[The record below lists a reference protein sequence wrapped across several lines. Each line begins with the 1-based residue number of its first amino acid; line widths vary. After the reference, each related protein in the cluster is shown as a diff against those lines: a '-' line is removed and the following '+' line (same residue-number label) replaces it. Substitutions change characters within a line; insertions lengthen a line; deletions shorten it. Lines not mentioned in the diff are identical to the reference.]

1 MIQIICGI
9 ILVLIGVL
17 VFWKY
22 PIKSDA
28 KSLSLAA
35 LFIILAAILNRL
47 SIMIPL
53 FGFESLNIS
62 IEVIPMMLA
71 GILLAPGYCYIIGIA
86 IDLVG
91 LLVNPTGFPFL
102 GFTLNAVLQCLIP
115 SLIVTTI
122 KENRLNY
129 LEKVIKILL
138 IVLVVGACSYVF
150 SLNQVTIS
158 NNVVTIST
166 SFKIIMSIICVIMIA
181 ILFIVM
187 YFYKKKLNEE
197 EYYLFNIWLISV
209 VIVEMAVSFVL
220 TPYWLEAMYGI
231 PFTLSLFIRV
241 IKECIMIPVDIIL
254 GYSVLRILKKLKGA
268 VTTYKEKK

>member
-1 MIQIICGI
+1 MFICD
-9 ILVLIGVL
+9 LT
-17 VFWKY
+17 
-22 PIKSDA
+22 
-28 KSLSLAA
+28 LS
-35 LFIILAAILNRL
+35 F
-47 SIMIPL
+47 
-53 FGFESLNIS
+53 
-62 IEVIPMMLA
+62 
-71 GILLAPGYCYIIGIA
+71 
-86 IDLVG
+86 
-91 LLVNPTGFPFL
+91 FL
-102 GFTLNAVLQCLIP
+102 RCDLNAVLQCLIP

-187 YFYKKKLNEE
+187 HFYKKKLNEE

-254 GYSVLRILKKLKGA
+254 GYSVLRILKKLK
-268 VTTYKEKK
+268 V

>member
-115 SLIVTTI
+115 SIIVRNI
-122 KENRLNY
+122 KDDYSKY
-129 LEKVIKILL
+129 LEKVIKV
-138 IVLVVGACSYVF
+138 VLVLLAVGACVYVF
-150 SLNQVTIS
+150 SLEQVTIS
-158 NNVVTIST
+158 KQVVDITFNIKVFISVL
-166 SFKIIMSIICVIMIA
+166 CVIMVSV
-181 ILFIVM
+181 LFMVM
-187 YFYKKKLNEE
+187 YYYKRKLNNDD
-197 EYYLFNIWLISV
+197 YHLFNKCLISV
-209 VIVEMAVSFVL
+209 VLVEMVVTFCL
-220 TPYWLEAMYGI
+220 TPYCLQVMYGI

-241 IKECIMIPVDIIL
+241 IKECIMIPVNIIL
-254 GYSVLRILKKLKGA
+254 GYTILRVIKRL
-268 VTTYKEKK
+268 

>member
-187 YFYKKKLNEE
+187 HFYKKKLNEE

-220 TPYWLEAMYGI
+220 TPYWLETMYGI

-254 GYSVLRILKKLKGA
+254 GYSVLRILKKLK
-268 VTTYKEKK
+268 V